1 MLIDVNIL
9 CTEDVFFNPITS
21 CHAMSTFRGC
31 LYMSPANRT
40 SPGNLLKENL
50 ILAMKDHRNDIGK
63 FS

>member
-1 MLIDVNIL
+1 MKDVLRNIL
-9 CTEDVFFNPITS
+9 GAV
-21 CHAMSTFRGC
+21 
-31 LYMSPANRT
+31 YMSPANRV